1 MSANHRHVK
10 GEGRAFHRRVR
21 PPSSSAMR
29 AGSAP
34 PVHKPF
40 VLAAFLCHK
49 PDDPRR
55 TPKGPRCP
63 PPKTSPPVM
72 PDPALPA
79 PDDAAPVPTGV
90 PGLDSIL
97 AGGFAGNRA
106 HLVEGRPGSGKTTLA
121 LQFLLD
127 GVRLGERCLYITL
140 SESRRELISVASRH
154 GWSLDGIEIFELV
167 PPELS
172 LDPRQ
177 QQSLVHSSDLEL
189 GETVRL
195 AIAEIDRVKP
205 QRVVFDSLSEIR
217 LLSQG
222 SLRYRRQVL
231 ALRSYLLIHD
241 TTALLLDDLTA
252 EQDDLNLHSLCH
264 AVFRLEQLAPLYGGE
279 RRRLRVIKMRGT
291 AFRGGF
297 HDFVIR
303 RGGLVVFPRLIAA
316 EHGHAYEP
324 GHLGSGNPGLDALLG
339 GGLDRGTST
348 MLLGPS
354 GVGKSSTALAYV
366 TAALARG
373 ERGLILSFDEPVGIL
388 QRRAAGLGM
397 DITEAMADG
406 RLRVEQIDPAEV
418 SPGELTTMVRDA
430 VEREGVRLV
439 LIDSLTG
446 YQNAMPGEQYL
457 LLQMHEILTYLNQ
470 QGVTTL
476 LVLAQHGLV
485 GQMSA
490 TVDLT
495 YLSDT
500 VVLFRFFEADGH
512 LRRAVSVVKKRVG
525 PHEDTIREL
534 RIDGSGLRVGEPLA
548 GFRGVLTGVPSYHG
562 RLLAEREGPDLDNH
576 ERE

>member
-1 MSANHRHVK
+1 
-10 GEGRAFHRRVR
+10 
-21 PPSSSAMR
+21 
-29 AGSAP
+29 
-34 PVHKPF
+34 
-40 VLAAFLCHK
+40 
-49 PDDPRR
+49 
-55 TPKGPRCP
+55 
-63 PPKTSPPVM
+63 M
-72 PDPALPA
+72 PDPTLSP
-79 PDDAAPVPTGV
+79 PDDAAPIPTGV

-97 AGGFAGNRA
+97 EGGYAANRA
-106 HLVEGRPGSGKTTLA
+106 HLIEGRPGSGKTTQA
-121 LQFLLD
+121 LQFLID
-127 GVRLGERCLYITL
+127 GARLGERCLYITL
-140 SESRRELISVASRH
+140 SESRRELASVAARH
-154 GWSLDGIEIFELV
+154 GWSLEGIEIFELV

-177 QQSLVHSSDLEL
+177 QQSLIHSSDLEL
-189 GETVRL
+189 GETIRL

-264 AVFRLEQLAPLYGGE
+264 AVIRLEQLAPLYGGE

-291 AFRGGF
+291 HFRGGF

-303 RGGLVVFPRLIAA
+303 RGGLTVFPRLIAA
-316 EHGHAYEP
+316 EHGHPYAIDR
-324 GHLGSGNPGLDALLG
+324 LGSGNPALDALLG

-354 GVGKSSTALAYV
+354 GVGKSSTALTYV

-373 ERGLILSFDEPVGIL
+373 ERGLILSFDEPTGIL
-388 QRRAAGLGM
+388 RRRAAGLGM
-397 DITEAMADG
+397 DIDAPIAEG

-418 SPGELTTMVRDA
+418 SPGELAAMVRDA
-430 VEREGVRLV
+430 VEREGVRVV

-446 YQNAMPGEQYL
+446 YQSAMPGEQYL

-470 QGVTTL
+470 LGVTTM

-534 RIDGSGLRVGEPLA
+534 RIDGGGLRVGAPLT
-548 GFRGVLTGVPSYHG
+548 GFRGVLTGVPIFEG
-562 RLLAEREGPDLDNH
+562 RLPAEGAGPERDLPVGSGDRDSH

>member
-1 MSANHRHVK
+1 MPTQ
-10 GEGRAFHRRVR
+10 RVDA
-21 PPSSSAMR
+21 S
-29 AGSAP
+29 
-34 PVHKPF
+34 PV
-40 VLAAFLCHK
+40 A
-49 PDDPRR
+49 
-55 TPKGPRCP
+55 TG
-63 PPKTSPPVM
+63 
-72 PDPALPA
+72 AL
-79 PDDAAPVPTGV
+79 
-90 PGLDSIL
+90 GLDTIL
-97 AGGFAGNRA
+97 GGGFAANRA

-121 LQFLLD
+121 LQFLRD
-127 GVRLGERCLYITL
+127 GARLGERCLYITL
-140 SESRRELISVASRH
+140 SESRRELASVASRH

-195 AIAEIDRVKP
+195 AIAEIDRIKP

-217 LLSQG
+217 LLSQS

-241 TTALLLDDLTA
+241 TTALLLDDLTVD
-252 EQDDLNLHSLCH
+252 QYDLNLHNLCH
-264 AVFRLEQLAPLYGGE
+264 AVIQLEQLAPLYGGE

-291 AFRGGF
+291 HFRGGY

-303 RGGLVVFPRLIAA
+303 RGGLAVFPRLVAV
-316 EHGHAYEP
+316 EHGHPYEVDR
-324 GHLGSGNPGLDALLG
+324 LSSGNGALDALLG

-373 ERGLILSFDEPVGIL
+373 ERGLILSFDEPTGIL
-388 QRRAAGLGM
+388 MRRAAGLGM
-397 DITEAMADG
+397 DIADAVAEG

-418 SPGELTTMVRDA
+418 SPGELAAMVSDA

-457 LLQMHEILTYLNQ
+457 LPQMHEILTYLNQ
-470 QGVTTL
+470 QRVTTL
-476 LVLAQHGLV
+476 LVLVQHGLV
-485 GQMSA
+485 GQISA
-490 TVDLT
+490 AIDPT
-495 YLSDT
+495 YLADT
-500 VVLFRFFEADGH
+500 LLLFRFFEADGH
-512 LRRAVSVVKKRVG
+512 LRRAVSVIKKRIG
-525 PHEDTIREL
+525 PHDDTIREFW
-534 RIDGSGLRVGEPLA
+534 IDADGLHVGRQLIDA
-548 GFRGVLTGVPSYHG
+548 LWQ
-562 RLLAEREGPDLDNH
+562 
-576 ERE
+576 

>member
-1 MSANHRHVK
+1 
-10 GEGRAFHRRVR
+10 
-21 PPSSSAMR
+21 
-29 AGSAP
+29 
-34 PVHKPF
+34 
-40 VLAAFLCHK
+40 
-49 PDDPRR
+49 
-55 TPKGPRCP
+55 
-63 PPKTSPPVM
+63 M
-72 PDPALPA
+72 PDPQLSP
-79 PDDAAPVPTGV
+79 PDDAAPIPTGV

-97 AGGFAGNRA
+97 EGGYAANRA
-106 HLVEGRPGSGKTTLA
+106 HLIEGRPGSGKTTQA
-121 LQFLLD
+121 LQFLID
-127 GVRLGERCLYITL
+127 GARLGERCLYITL
-140 SESRRELISVASRH
+140 SESRRELISVATRH

-189 GETVRL
+189 GETIRL

-264 AVFRLEQLAPLYGGE
+264 AVIQLEQLAPLYGGE

-291 AFRGGF
+291 RFRGGF

-303 RGGLVVFPRLIAA
+303 RGGLTVFPRLVAA
-316 EHGHAYEP
+316 EHGHSYAIDR
-324 GHLGSGNPGLDALLG
+324 LGSGNQGLDALLG

-373 ERGLILSFDEPVGIL
+373 ERGLILSFDEPIGIL
-388 QRRAAGLGM
+388 RRRAAGLGM
-397 DITEAMADG
+397 AVDGPIADG

-418 SPGELTTMVRDA
+418 SPGELAAMVRNA
-430 VEREGVRLV
+430 VERDGARVV

-446 YQNAMPGEQYL
+446 YHNAMPGEQYL

-490 TVDLT
+490 AVDLT

-500 VVLFRFFEADGH
+500 VVLFRYFEADGH

-525 PHEDTIREL
+525 PHEATIREL
-534 RIDGSGLRVGEPLA
+534 RIDGDGLRVGEPLV
-548 GFRGVLTGVPSYHG
+548 GFRGVLTGVPVFQG
-562 RLLAEREGPDLDNH
+562 RLPAEGAGPERDLPVGSGDRDSH